1 MTNVPAATRA
11 LAILQALG
19 KAGSPMP
26 AAAIGKKLGLPR
38 SSTYHLLA
46 AMEQDGFVIHFPEDQ
61 RWGLGVSAFELGSA
75 YLRHD
80 PLERLARPLLARLV
94 RETEKTIPAVAQLGI
109 LQNSSKSIDVLYLA
123 KEVPH
128 HPVTI
133 VTEVGVRLP
142 AHLTASGKA
151 ILCQLD
157 AKQVRAMYGGNVALP
172 TRTGKGPVSV
182 KELTQDLQEA
192 KLRGFSFENG
202 FVTEGFS
209 SLAVAVLNHL
219 QMPVAAIGMTF
230 RADAAAEV
238 HQEFLVKQLQ
248 IAAAELSKRLGSH

>member
-1 MTNVPAATRA
+1 MTNVPGATRA

-26 AAAIGKKLGLPR
+26 AAAIASKLKLPR

-46 AMEQDGFVIHFPEDQ
+46 AMEKDGFVIHFPEDQ

-109 LQNSSKSIDVLYLA
+109 LQNNDVLYLA

-182 KELTQDLQEA
+182 KELNVDLQNA
-192 KLRGFSFENG
+192 KQKGFSFENG

-209 SLAVAVLNHL
+209 SIAVAVLNHL

-230 RADAAAEV
+230 RADAAADD
-238 HQEFLVKQLQ
+238 HQEFLVKQLK
-248 IAAAELSKRLGSH
+248 AAATELSKRLGSH

>member
-1 MTNVPAATRA
+1 MSNVPGATRA

-26 AAAIGKKLGLPR
+26 AAAIAKKLGLPR

-46 AMEQDGFVIHFPEDQ
+46 AMEKDGFVIHFPEDQ

-94 RETEKTIPAVAQLGI
+94 RETEKKIPAVAQLGI
-109 LQNSSKSIDVLYLA
+109 LQNNDVLYLA

-157 AKQVRAMYGGNVALP
+157 AKQVRAMYASESELVS
-172 TRTGKGPVSV
+172 RTGKGPASV
-182 KELTQDLQEA
+182 KELNADLAAA
-192 KLRGFSFENG
+192 KTRGFSFENG

-209 SLAVAVLNHL
+209 SIAVAVLNHL

-230 RADAAAEV
+230 RNDAGAESQ
-238 HQEFLVKQLQ
+238 QEFLVKQLQ
-248 IAAAELSKRLGSH
+248 VAAAELSKRLGSH

>member
-1 MTNVPAATRA
+1 MSNVPGATRA

-26 AAAIGKKLGLPR
+26 AAAIASKLKLPR

-46 AMEQDGFVIHFPEDQ
+46 AMEKDGFVIHFPEDQ

-94 RETEKTIPAVAQLGI
+94 RETEKTIPSVAQLGI
-109 LQNSSKSIDVLYLA
+109 LQNNDVLYLA

-182 KELTQDLQEA
+182 RELTQDLQAA
-192 KLRGFSFENG
+192 KQRGFSFENG
-202 FVTEGFS
+202 FVTDGFS
-209 SLAVAVLNHL
+209 SIAVAVLNHL

-230 RADAAAEV
+230 RADAAAET
-238 HQEFLVKQLQ
+238 HKEFLVKQLKF
-248 IAAAELSKRLGSH
+248 AATELSKRLGSH

>member
-1 MTNVPAATRA
+1 MTNVPGATRA

-26 AAAIGKKLGLPR
+26 AAAIAKKLGLPR

-46 AMEQDGFVIHFPEDQ
+46 AMEKDGFVIHFPEDQ

-94 RETEKTIPAVAQLGI
+94 RETEKKIPAVAQLGI
-109 LQNSSKSIDVLYLA
+109 LQNNDVLYLA

-157 AKQVRAMYGGNVALP
+157 AKQVRAMYGAVTSLP
-172 TRTGKGPVSV
+172 TRTGKGPATI
-182 KELTQDLQEA
+182 KELTADLQNA
-192 KLRGFSFENG
+192 KQKGFSFENG

-209 SLAVAVLNHL
+209 SIAVAVLNHL

-230 RADAAAEV
+230 RNDSGADV
-238 HQEFLVKQLQ
+238 HQGFLVKQLQ
-248 IAAAELSKRLGSH
+248 AAATELSKRLGSH

>member
-1 MTNVPAATRA
+1 MSNVPGATRA

-26 AAAIGKKLGLPR
+26 AAAIAKKLGLPR

-94 RETEKTIPAVAQLGI
+94 RETEKKIPAVAQLGI
-109 LQNSSKSIDVLYLA
+109 LQNTDVLYLA

-142 AHLTASGKA
+142 A
-151 ILCQLD
+151 ILSQLD
-157 AKQVRAMYGGNVALP
+157 AKQVRAIYGANTSLA
-172 TRTGKGPVSV
+172 TRTGKGPATL
-182 KELTQDLQEA
+182 KELTQDLQNA
-192 KLRGFSFENG
+192 KQQGFSFENG

-209 SLAVAVLNHL
+209 SLAIAVLNHL

-230 RADAAAEV
+230 RNESDADS
-238 HQEFLVKQLQ
+238 QREFLVMSLQ
-248 IAAAELSKRLGSH
+248 AAAAELSKRLGSH

>member
-1 MTNVPAATRA
+1 MSNVPGATRA

-26 AAAIGKKLGLPR
+26 AAAIAKKLGLPR

-46 AMEQDGFVIHFPEDQ
+46 AMEKDGFVIHFPEDQ

-94 RETEKTIPAVAQLGI
+94 RETEKKIPAVAQLGI
-109 LQNSSKSIDVLYLA
+109 LQNNDVLYLA

-151 ILCQLD
+151 IMCQLD
-157 AKQVRAMYGGNVALP
+157 AKQVRAMYGAATSLP
-172 TRTGKGPVSV
+172 TRTGKGPATV
-182 KELTQDLQEA
+182 KELTADLTVA
-192 KLRGFSFENG
+192 KTRGYSFEDSY
-202 FVTEGFS
+202 VTEGYS
-209 SLAVAVLNHL
+209 SIAVSVLNHL
-219 QMPVAAIGMTF
+219 RMPVAALGMTY
-230 RADAAAEV
+230 RAEDEEPETRELLVTFLTKAAG
-238 HQEFLVKQLQ
+238 
-248 IAAAELSKRLGSH
+248 ELSKRLGSH

>member
-1 MTNVPAATRA
+1 MPP
-11 LAILQALG
+11 
-19 KAGSPMP
+19 AGSPMP
-26 AAAIGKKLGLPR
+26 AAAIASKLKLPR

-46 AMEQDGFVIHFPEDQ
+46 AMEKDGFVIHFPEDQ

-109 LQNSSKSIDVLYLA
+109 LQNTQVLYLA

-133 VTEVGVRLP
+133 VSEVGVRLP

-157 AKQVRAMYGGNVALP
+157 AKQVRAMYGGNSALP
-172 TRTGKGPVSV
+172 TRTGKGPESV
-182 KELTQDLQEA
+182 KELSQDLLEA

-202 FVTEGFS
+202 FVTDGFS
-209 SLAVAVLNHL
+209 SIAVAVLNHL

-230 RADAAAEV
+230 RNDSSAEAQ
-238 HQEFLVKQLQ
+238 QEFLVKQLQ
-248 IAAAELSKRLGSH
+248 VAAAELSKRLGSH

>member
-1 MTNVPAATRA
+1 MTNVPGATRA

-26 AAAIGKKLGLPR
+26 AAAIATKLKLPR

-46 AMEQDGFVIHFPEDQ
+46 AMEKDGFVIHFPEDQ

-94 RETEKTIPAVAQLGI
+94 RETEKTIPSVAQLGI
-109 LQNSSKSIDVLYLA
+109 LQNNDVLYLA

-133 VTEVGVRLP
+133 VSEVGVRLP

-157 AKQVRAMYGGNVALP
+157 AKQVRAMYAGESALVS
-172 TRTGKGPVSV
+172 RTGKGPASV
-182 KELTQDLQEA
+182 KELNADLAAA
-192 KLRGFSFENG
+192 KSRGFSFENG

-209 SLAVAVLNHL
+209 SIAVAVLNHL

-230 RADAAAEV
+230 RNDAGAES

-248 IAAAELSKRLGSH
+248 TAATELSKRLGSH

>member
-1 MTNVPAATRA
+1 MSNVPAATRA

-26 AAAIGKKLGLPR
+26 AAAIASKLKLPR

-46 AMEQDGFVIHFPEDQ
+46 AMEKDGFVIHFPEDQ

-94 RETEKTIPAVAQLGI
+94 RETEKKIPAVAQLGI
-109 LQNSSKSIDVLYLA
+109 LQNNDVLYLA

-172 TRTGKGPVSV
+172 TRTGKGPATL
-182 KELTQDLQEA
+182 KELTHDLTAA
-192 KLRGFSFENG
+192 KARGFSFENG
-202 FVTEGFS
+202 FVTDGFS
-209 SLAVAVLNHL
+209 SIAVAVLNHL

-230 RADAAAEV
+230 RNDAGAEE

-248 IAAAELSKRLGSH
+248 GAATELSKRLGSH

>member
-26 AAAIGKKLGLPR
+26 AAAIASKLKLPR

-46 AMEQDGFVIHFPEDQ
+46 AMEKDGFVIHFPEDQ

-109 LQNSSKSIDVLYLA
+109 LQNTEVLYLA

-157 AKQVRAMYGGNVALP
+157 AKQVRAMYGATTSLP
-172 TRTGKGPVSV
+172 TRTGKGPATL
-182 KELTQDLQEA
+182 KELSADLQNA
-192 KLRGFSFENG
+192 KQQGFSFENG
-202 FVTEGFS
+202 FVTDGFS
-209 SLAVAVLNHL
+209 SIAVAVLNHL

-230 RADAAAEV
+230 RNDAGADE
-238 HQEFLVKQLQ
+238 HQDFLVKQLQ
-248 IAAAELSKRLGSH
+248 VAATELSKRLGSH

>member
-1 MTNVPAATRA
+1 MSNVPGATRA

-26 AAAIGKKLGLPR
+26 AAAIAKKLGLPR

-46 AMEQDGFVIHFPEDQ
+46 AMEKDGFVIHFPEDQ

-94 RETEKTIPAVAQLGI
+94 RETENKIPAVAQLGI
-109 LQNSSKSIDVLYLA
+109 LQNNDVLYLA

-151 ILCQLD
+151 IMCQLD
-157 AKQVRAMYGGNVALP
+157 AKQVRAMYGAITSLP
-172 TRTGKGPVSV
+172 TRTGKGPATL
-182 KELTQDLQEA
+182 KELTNDLQTA
-192 KLRGFSFENG
+192 KQRGFSFENG
-202 FVTEGFS
+202 FVTDGFS
-209 SLAVAVLNHL
+209 SIAVAVLNHL

-230 RADAAAEV
+230 RADAAADD
-238 HQEFLVKQLQ
+238 HQEFLVEQLKV
-248 IAAAELSKRLGSH
+248 AATELSKRLGSH

>member
-1 MTNVPAATRA
+1 MTNVPGATRA

-26 AAAIGKKLGLPR
+26 AAAIATKLKLPR

-46 AMEQDGFVIHFPEDQ
+46 AMDKDGFVIHFPEDQ

-94 RETEKTIPAVAQLGI
+94 RETEKKIPAVAQLGI
-109 LQNSSKSIDVLYLA
+109 LQNNDVLYLA

-157 AKQVRAMYGGNVALP
+157 AKQVRAMYGGNLALP

-192 KLRGFSFENG
+192 KQRGFSFENE
-202 FVTEGFS
+202 FVTDGFS
-209 SLAVAVLNHL
+209 SIAVAVLNHL

-230 RADAAAEV
+230 RNDAGAES
-238 HQEFLVKQLQ
+238 HQEFLVKQLKV
-248 IAAAELSKRLGSH
+248 AATELSKRLGSH

>member
-1 MTNVPAATRA
+1 MTNVPGATRA

-19 KAGSPMP
+19 KAGSPLP
-26 AAAIGKKLGLPR
+26 ATAIAKKLGLPR

-46 AMEQDGFVIHFPEDQ
+46 AMEKDGFVIHFPEDQ

-94 RETEKTIPAVAQLGI
+94 RETEKKIPAVAQLGI
-109 LQNSSKSIDVLYLA
+109 LQNNDVLYLA

-238 HQEFLVKQLQ
+238 YQEFLVKQLQ

>member
-26 AAAIGKKLGLPR
+26 AAAIASKLKLPR

-46 AMEQDGFVIHFPEDQ
+46 AMEKDGFVIHFPEDQ

-94 RETEKTIPAVAQLGI
+94 RETEKKIPAVAQLGI
-109 LQNSSKSIDVLYLA
+109 LQNNDVLYLA

-157 AKQVRAMYGGNVALP
+157 VKQVRAMYGAVTSLP
-172 TRTGKGPVSV
+172 TRTGKGPATL
-182 KELTQDLQEA
+182 KELTADLQNA
-192 KLRGFSFENG
+192 KQKGFSFENG

-209 SLAVAVLNHL
+209 SIAVAVLNHL

-230 RADAAAEV
+230 RADAAAED
-238 HQEFLVKQLQ
+238 HQEFLVKQLK
-248 IAAAELSKRLGSH
+248 AAATELSKRLGSH

>member
-1 MTNVPAATRA
+1 MSNVPGATRA

-26 AAAIGKKLGLPR
+26 AAAIAKKLGLPR

-46 AMEQDGFVIHFPEDQ
+46 AMEKDGFVIHFPEDQ

-94 RETEKTIPAVAQLGI
+94 RETENKIPAVAQLGI
-109 LQNSSKSIDVLYLA
+109 LQNTEVLYLA

-151 ILCQLD
+151 IMCQLD
-157 AKQVRAMYGGNVALP
+157 AKQVRAMYGAITSLP
-172 TRTGKGPVSV
+172 TRTGKGPATL
-182 KELTQDLQEA
+182 KELTNDLQTA
-192 KLRGFSFENG
+192 KQRGFSFENG
-202 FVTEGFS
+202 FVTDGFS
-209 SLAVAVLNHL
+209 SIAVAVLNHL

-230 RADAAAEV
+230 RADAAAEEF
-238 HQEFLVKQLQ
+238 QELLVKQLKV
-248 IAAAELSKRLGSH
+248 AATELSKRLGSH

>member
-1 MTNVPAATRA
+1 MSNVPGATRA

-26 AAAIGKKLGLPR
+26 AAAIASKLKLPR

-46 AMEQDGFVIHFPEDQ
+46 AMEKDAFVIHFPEDQ

-94 RETEKTIPAVAQLGI
+94 RETEKIIPAVAQLGI
-109 LQNSSKSIDVLYLA
+109 LQNNEVLYLA

-133 VTEVGVRLP
+133 VSEVGVRLP

-157 AKQVRAMYGGNVALP
+157 AKQLRAMYGGNSALP
-172 TRTGKGPVSV
+172 TRTGKGPESV
-182 KELTQDLQEA
+182 KELSQDLLEA

-209 SLAVAVLNHL
+209 SIAVAVLNHL

-230 RADAAAEV
+230 RNDANAEAY
-238 HQEFLVKQLQ
+238 QEFLVKQLQ
-248 IAAAELSKRLGSH
+248 VAAAELSKRLGSH

>member
-1 MTNVPAATRA
+1 MSNVPGATRA
-11 LAILQALG
+11 LAVLQALG

-26 AAAIGKKLGLPR
+26 AAAIAKKLGLPR

-46 AMEQDGFVIHFPEDQ
+46 AMEKDGFVIHFPEDQ

-94 RETEKTIPAVAQLGI
+94 RETEKKIPAVAQLGI
-109 LQNSSKSIDVLYLA
+109 LQNNDVLYLA

-151 ILCQLD
+151 IMCQLD
-157 AKQVRAMYGGNVALP
+157 AKQVRAMYGAVTSLP
-172 TRTGKGPVSV
+172 TRTGKGPATL
-182 KELTQDLQEA
+182 KELTNDLQTA
-192 KLRGFSFENG
+192 KQRGFSFENG
-202 FVTEGFS
+202 FVTDGFS
-209 SLAVAVLNHL
+209 SIAVAVLNHL

-230 RADAAAEV
+230 RADAAADD
-238 HQEFLVKQLQ
+238 HQEFLVKQLKV
-248 IAAAELSKRLGSH
+248 AATELSKRLGSH

>member
-1 MTNVPAATRA
+1 MTNLPGATRA

-26 AAAIGKKLGLPR
+26 AAAIASKLKLPR

-46 AMEQDGFVIHFPEDQ
+46 AMEKDGFVIHFPEDQ

-109 LQNSSKSIDVLYLA
+109 LQNNEVLYLA

-133 VTEVGVRLP
+133 VSEVGVRLP

-157 AKQVRAMYGGNVALP
+157 AKQVRAMYGGNSALP

-192 KLRGFSFENG
+192 KKRGFSFENG
-202 FVTEGFS
+202 FVTDGFS
-209 SLAVAVLNHL
+209 SIAVAVLNHL

-230 RADAAAEV
+230 RNDSSAEAQ
-238 HQEFLVKQLQ
+238 QEFLVKQLQ
-248 IAAAELSKRLGSH
+248 VAAAELSKRLGSH

>member
-1 MTNVPAATRA
+1 MTNVPGATRA

-26 AAAIGKKLGLPR
+26 AAAVAKKLGLPR

-94 RETEKTIPAVAQLGI
+94 RETEKKIPAVAQLGI
-109 LQNSSKSIDVLYLA
+109 LQNSSQSTDVLYLA
-123 KEVPH
+123 KEVPN

-157 AKQVRAMYGGNVALP
+157 AKQVRAMYGASSSLP
-172 TRTGKGPVSV
+172 TRTGKGPATL
-182 KELTQDLQEA
+182 KDLTADLQAA
-192 KLRGFSFENG
+192 KQRGFSFENG

-209 SLAVAVLNHL
+209 SIAVAVLNHL

-230 RADAAAEV
+230 RNDAGADE
-238 HQEFLVKQLQ
+238 HQEYLVKQLQ
-248 IAAAELSKRLGSH
+248 LAAAELSKRLGSH

>member
-1 MTNVPAATRA
+1 MSNVPGATRA

-26 AAAIGKKLGLPR
+26 AAAIASKLKLPR

-46 AMEQDGFVIHFPEDQ
+46 AMEKDGFVIHFPEDQ

-94 RETEKTIPAVAQLGI
+94 RETEKIIPAVAQLGI
-109 LQNSSKSIDVLYLA
+109 LQNNEVLYLA

-133 VTEVGVRLP
+133 VSEVGVRLP

-157 AKQVRAMYGGNVALP
+157 AKQVRAMYGGNSALP

-182 KELTQDLQEA
+182 KELSQDLLEA

-202 FVTEGFS
+202 FVTDGFAS
-209 SLAVAVLNHL
+209 IAVAVLNHL

-230 RADAAAEV
+230 RNDANAEA

-248 IAAAELSKRLGSH
+248 VAAAELSKRLGSH

>member
-1 MTNVPAATRA
+1 MSNVPGATRA

-19 KAGSPMP
+19 KAGSPVP
-26 AAAIGKKLGLPR
+26 AAAIAKKLGLPR

-46 AMEQDGFVIHFPEDQ
+46 AMEKDGFVIHFPEEQ

-94 RETEKTIPAVAQLGI
+94 RETENKIPAVAQLGI
-109 LQNSSKSIDVLYLA
+109 LQNTEVLYLA

-151 ILCQLD
+151 IMCQLD
-157 AKQVRAMYGGNVALP
+157 AKQVRAMYGAITSLP
-172 TRTGKGPVSV
+172 TRTGKGPATL
-182 KELTQDLQEA
+182 KELTNDLQTA
-192 KLRGFSFENG
+192 KQRGFSFENG
-202 FVTEGFS
+202 FVTDGFS
-209 SLAVAVLNHL
+209 SIAVAVLNHL

-230 RADAAAEV
+230 RADAAAEEF
-238 HQEFLVKQLQ
+238 QELLVKQLKV
-248 IAAAELSKRLGSH
+248 AATELSKRLGSH

>member
-1 MTNVPAATRA
+1 MSNVPGATRA

-26 AAAIGKKLGLPR
+26 AAAIAKKLGLPR

-94 RETEKTIPAVAQLGI
+94 RESEKKIPAVAQLGI
-109 LQNSSKSIDVLYLA
+109 LQNNDVLYLA

-151 ILCQLD
+151 ILYQLD
-157 AKQVRAMYGGNVALP
+157 AKQVRAMYAGVPQLV
-172 TRTGKGPVSV
+172 TRTGKGPATL
-182 KELTQDLQEA
+182 KELSIDLAEA
-192 KLRGFSFENG
+192 KKRGFSFENG
-202 FVTEGFS
+202 FVTEGYS
-209 SLAVAVLNHL
+209 SIAVAVLNHL
-219 QMPVAAIGMTF
+219 QMPVASIGMTY
-230 RADAAAEV
+230 RTETANDELI
-238 HQEFLVKQLQ
+238 ESLVKLLKS
-248 IAAAELSKRLGSH
+248 AATELSKRLGSH

>member
-1 MTNVPAATRA
+1 MSNVPGATRA

-19 KAGSPMP
+19 KAGSPLP
-26 AAAIGKKLGLPR
+26 AAAIAKKLGLPR

-46 AMEQDGFVIHFPEDQ
+46 AMELDGFVIHFPEDQ

-94 RETEKTIPAVAQLGI
+94 RETEKTIPSVAQLGI
-109 LQNSSKSIDVLYLA
+109 LQNNDVLYLA

-192 KLRGFSFENG
+192 KQRGFSFENG

-209 SLAVAVLNHL
+209 SIAVAVLNHL

-230 RADAAAEV
+230 RNDSGAES

-248 IAAAELSKRLGSH
+248 VAAAELSKRLGSH

>member
-1 MTNVPAATRA
+1 MSNVPGATRA

-26 AAAIGKKLGLPR
+26 AAAIAKKLGLPR

-94 RETEKTIPAVAQLGI
+94 RESEKKIPAVAQLGI
-109 LQNSSKSIDVLYLA
+109 LQNNNVLYLA

-157 AKQVRAMYGGNVALP
+157 AKQVRAMYGASSSLP
-172 TRTGKGPVSV
+172 TRTGKGPATL
-182 KELTQDLQEA
+182 KELTNDLHTA
-192 KLRGFSFENG
+192 KQRGFSFENG
-202 FVTEGFS
+202 FVTDGFS
-209 SLAVAVLNHL
+209 SIAVAVLNHL
-219 QMPVAAIGMTF
+219 QMPVAAIGMTY
-230 RADAAAEV
+230 RAEAAA
-238 HQEFLVKQLQ
+238 QEHEDFLVEQLQ
-248 IAAAELSKRLGSH
+248 DAAAELSKRLGSH

>member
-19 KAGSPMP
+19 KAGTPMP
-26 AAAIGKKLGLPR
+26 AAAIASKLKLPR

-46 AMEQDGFVIHFPEDQ
+46 AMEKDGFVIHFPEDQ

-94 RETEKTIPAVAQLGI
+94 RETEKKLPAVAQLGI
-109 LQNSSKSIDVLYLA
+109 LQNNDVLYLA

-157 AKQVRAMYGGNVALP
+157 AKQVRAMYAGKYDFQ
-172 TRTGKGPVSV
+172 TRTGQGPLSLRQ
-182 KELTQDLQEA
+182 LTEILDVERKQGYSIEYSL
-192 KLRGFSFENG
+192 
-202 FVTEGFS
+202 VTEGFAS
-209 SLAVAVLNHL
+209 IGVAVVNHLDMPTASLAL
-219 QMPVAAIGMTF
+219 TF
-230 RADAAAEV
+230 RQSDASEDALPGLVQLLSDAA
-238 HQEFLVKQLQ
+238 QQL
-248 IAAAELSKRLGSH
+248 SRRLRSQ